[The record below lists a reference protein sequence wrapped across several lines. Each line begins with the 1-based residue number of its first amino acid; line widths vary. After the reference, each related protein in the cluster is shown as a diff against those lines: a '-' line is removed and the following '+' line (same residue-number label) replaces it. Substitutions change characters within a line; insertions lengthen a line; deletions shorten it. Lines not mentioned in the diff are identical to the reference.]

1 MRALSGAG
9 VILAAVLMLAAG
21 CEKADFNEP
30 KKTDKA
36 DTTAVNPAGLIVS
49 VSELMHRVDILDEDT
64 TALDSI
70 EAVRGYIVGVV
81 DGLSM
86 RYADFEP
93 PFSVQSNLLIAD
105 DPMEYQINLCI
116 PVQLPAGTKYRRDL
130 NLEDNPEN
138 FGRCII
144 LEGEVTSYFS
154 VVGLKGL
161 TGYRWDDGSKGETE
175 NGKDSLPKISDDSQL
190 IHGGR

>member
-1 MRALSGAG
+1 MATFA
-9 VILAAVLMLAAG
+9 ILAAILMFVTG
-21 CEKADFNEP
+21 CEKADFGEQ
-30 KKTDKA
+30 KKTDKV
-36 DTTAVNPAGLIVS
+36 DTASVNPSGLIVS
-49 VSELMHRVDILDEDT
+49 VSELMHRVDILEKDT

-70 EAVRGYIVGVV
+70 EGIRGYIVGVV

-86 RYADFEP
+86 RYADFDP

-105 DPMEYQINLCI
+105 DPMEYQTNLCM

-130 NLEDNPEN
+130 NLEDNPDN

-144 LEGEVTSYFS
+144 LEGDVTSYFS
-154 VVGLKGL
+154 VVGLKEL
-161 TGYRWDDGSKGETE
+161 TGYRWDDGGKGEPE
-175 NGKDSLPKISDDSQL
+175 NGKDGLPEISDNSQV